1 VSQVRLVT
9 GLVAFA
15 TLLMVVGCGSHAVST
30 ASSGPPSRGDLPPV
44 WVQQEV
50 LWQSL
55 AAGDAY
61 PQWCRW
67 LLIRPSR
74 AAAVGGKNTDYLRM
88 FTSFSEGLAYVVV
101 LCGHFHTD
109 SGGTARTLYLVLAQ
123 RSHLYLAHGPGVSLT
138 AFAKLGRRHSFVP
151 RLPFTAGLW
160 GHAMFEGGPFPGG
173 PRPLAHVAV
182 AIWKGSLAGGQTLTT
197 VRADA
202 NGFFS
207 LNLPPGTYTLKLT
220 SADSGWPTP
229 TTVTVEP
236 GKPAAAGVYGE
247 AP

>member
-1 VSQVRLVT
+1 VKLVT
-9 GLVAFA
+9 GLVALA
-15 TLLMVVGCGSHAVST
+15 AVLMLAGCGSYNVST
-30 ASSGPPSRGDLPPV
+30 APGGPPSKGDLPPV
-44 WVQQEV
+44 WVQQEA

-55 AAGDAY
+55 ASGDAH

-74 AAAVGGKNTDYLRM
+74 AAAVGGKTTAYLHM

-101 LCGHFHTD
+101 VRGHFHTD
-109 SGGTARTLYLVLAQ
+109 FGGTARTLYLVLAQ

-138 AFAKLGRRHSFVP
+138 AFAKLGRSHSFVP

-182 AIWKGSLAGGQTLTT
+182 AIWRGSLAGGQTLTT
-197 VRADA
+197 VHTDV

-207 LNLPPGTYTLKLT
+207 LNLPAGTYALKLK
-220 SADSGWPTP
+220 SAASGWPTP
-229 TTVTVEP
+229 TTVTVKP
-236 GKPAAAGVYGE
+236 GEPAAVGVCGE